1 MTEYADFRGFLD
13 FLEKK
18 DKLLRVQ
25 KEVDTRF
32 EIAAGI
38 RKVSDTDGPALL
50 FENIKN
56 HPGWR
61 VAAGVFATRKLLAL
75 ALEVP
80 EEQGRTIGIGHL
92 ADTGGEVWK
101 RFWTEE
107 PRGEQEVLQA

>member
-25 KEVDTRF
+25 TEVDTRF

-50 FENIKN
+50 YENIKN

-80 EEQGRTIGIGHL
+80 EEQMLEHYEQLEKKFLPTK
-92 ADTGGEVWK
+92 EVASG
-101 RFWTEE
+101 
-107 PRGEQEVLQA
+107 PVQEVVLSGV